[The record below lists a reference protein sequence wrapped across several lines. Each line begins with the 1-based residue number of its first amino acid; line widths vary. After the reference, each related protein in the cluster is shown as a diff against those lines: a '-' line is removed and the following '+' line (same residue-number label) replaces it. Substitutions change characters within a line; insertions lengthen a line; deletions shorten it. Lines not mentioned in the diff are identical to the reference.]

1 MIANEIICGFKEIDS
16 MLEKYIS
23 ILCMSLSDKSTIYNI
38 QREIKVDPFQVD
50 VLISSGQ
57 LNVDKEEKVFQVS
70 MIKKIVFLN
79 Y

>member
-1 MIANEIICGFKEIDS
+1 
-16 MLEKYIS
+16 
-23 ILCMSLSDKSTIYNI
+23 MSLSDKNTINNI

-70 MIKKIVFLN
+70 MIKIFFEKLLKF
-79 Y
+79 